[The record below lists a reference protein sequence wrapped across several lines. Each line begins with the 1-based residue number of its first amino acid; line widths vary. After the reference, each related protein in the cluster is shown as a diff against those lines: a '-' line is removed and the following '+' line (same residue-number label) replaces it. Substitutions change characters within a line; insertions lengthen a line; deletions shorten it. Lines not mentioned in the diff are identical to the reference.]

1 MLFRSPQVSLG
12 NRPRRKFRSISSWIF
27 WQNEK
32 IPRRIAPPGA
42 PLFRPIMG
50 QKGCP
55 ALPPP
60 WGRRQHGKPGGAVGG
75 YFVCSLRERNP
86 HRPPG
91 GAPFKRG
98 LFRLRTGVTP
108 SFDRASDHLSDL
120 PDSPVIPCIISRFAS
135 ELTIWVHGCPVHSS
149 DRLFL
154 SDHNKLRPL
163 SVYSRPL
170 SDSPANAVIKFLASL
185 HQHLRLFLTR
195 QYRVL

>member
-1 MLFRSPQVSLG
+1 MRKSPGGSL
-12 NRPRRKFRSISSWIF
+12 RR
-27 WQNEK
+27 
-32 IPRRIAPPGA
+32 
-42 PLFRPIMG
+42 
-50 QKGCP
+50 
-55 ALPPP
+55 
-60 WGRRQHGKPGGAVGG
+60 GRRYSGRLWVRRAVQLCRPLGGGGNTANPGVLWG

-120 PDSPVIPCIISRFAS
+120 PDSPAIPCIISRFAS
-135 ELTIWVHGCPVHSS
+135 ELTIWVHGCPAHSS

-154 SDHNKLRPL
+154 SDRNKSIPL

>member
-1 MLFRSPQVSLG
+1 M
-12 NRPRRKFRSISSWIF
+12 
-27 WQNEK
+27 
-32 IPRRIAPPGA
+32 
-42 PLFRPIMG
+42 
-50 QKGCP
+50 
-55 ALPPP
+55 
-60 WGRRQHGKPGGAVGG
+60 GG

-108 SFDRASDHLSDL
+108 SFDRASDHPSDL

-185 HQHLRLFLTR
+185 HQHRKCQGLNAEKSKIVFCALFTKAVLPLQSLPPGQAPAVPAQHTFPQGCRAGTRLPTS
-195 QYRVL
+195 VLPVCPPRLSR